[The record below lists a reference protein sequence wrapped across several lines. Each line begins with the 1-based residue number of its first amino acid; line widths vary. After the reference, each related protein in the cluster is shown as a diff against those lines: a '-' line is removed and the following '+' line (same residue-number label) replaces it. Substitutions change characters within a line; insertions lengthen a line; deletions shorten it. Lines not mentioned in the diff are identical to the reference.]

1 MARVPVSYAGSR
13 RFDSSLSYHFH
24 HNNNNHAIKCTKN
37 QNRPHGHPNKMKK
50 HIKQALAG
58 LNSTETPQS
67 LPIPG
72 RDMVENNAGGF
83 VFKLDEWKQLER
95 FLILGTEGGTFYVSE
110 KKLTADNANKVLL
123 LLKKDGVKVVE
134 KTVDM
139 LKSGRAP
146 KPDTAIFVL
155 ALAASMGDDATRK
168 AALAAV
174 PTALKTGTHLL
185 KFVDAV
191 NAQRG
196 WGRGLKKA
204 IQLWFKGRK
213 NETLALQL
221 VKYKQREGWSMKDVL
236 RLAKP
241 VPETEVQG
249 KLFGWTAKKEKAE
262 WAKASVAPG
271 DKALDFVWATE
282 QAAKFKLL
290 PEKTDWK
297 EAKSILI
304 EANQATV
311 NKLVDLIVTYRLPR
325 EALPTEALNR
335 VEVWDALL
343 QDMPMTAMIRNLGTM
358 SKIGLLK
365 PLSDA
370 EKLVFQ
376 RLTDAERLRGAKV
389 HPIQVLSALRTY
401 ASGRGVRSAATWN
414 VSNKIVEALDE
425 AFELSFG
432 AVEPAGT
439 RHLLG
444 LDVSGSMSGGEIA
457 GVPGLSPRAATAALA
472 VVAART
478 EPWAAIMGFDHGI
491 RDLGVTA
498 KDSILDATEKVSI
511 NNGGGT
517 DASLLMTWALKKKIQ
532 VDTFVV
538 LTDNETW
545 AGKIQP
551 VQALEKYRQA
561 TGIGAKLIVVG
572 MTSSGFTIA
581 DPNDAGM
588 LDVVGF
594 DGATPALMAKF
605 AKGEI

>member
-1 MARVPVSYAGSR
+1 
-13 RFDSSLSYHFH
+13 
-24 HNNNNHAIKCTKN
+24 
-37 QNRPHGHPNKMKK
+37 MKK
-50 HIKQALAG
+50 NIKNALTG
-58 LNSTETPQS
+58 LNATETPQG

-95 FLILGTEGGTFYVSE
+95 FLILGSEGGTFYVSE
-110 KKLTADNANKVLL
+110 KKLTAENANKVLL
-123 LLKKDGVKVVE
+123 LLQKDGLKVVA
-134 KTVDM
+134 KTVEM
-139 LKSGRAP
+139 LTSGRAP

-155 ALAASMGDDATRK
+155 ALAAAKGDDATRK

-174 PTALKTGTHLL
+174 PSALKTGTQLL
-185 KFVDAV
+185 KFVDTV
-191 NAQRG
+191 NGLRG

-204 IQLWFKGRK
+204 IQLWFKERK
-213 NETLALQL
+213 AETLALQL

-241 VPETEVQG
+241 VPADDVQG
-249 KLFGWTAKKEKAE
+249 KLFGWTAKKDNAA
-262 WAKASVAPG
+262 WAKAPVAPG
-271 DKALDFVWATE
+271 DKALDFVWAAE
-282 QAAKFKLL
+282 QASGLRLVA
-290 PEKTDWK
+290 ENADTA
-297 EAKSILI
+297 EAKAILA
-304 EANQATV
+304 EANQASV
-311 NKLVDLIVTYRLPR
+311 KKLVDLIVTYRLPR

-335 VEVWDALL
+335 AEVWEALL
-343 QDMPMTAMIRNLGTM
+343 QEMPMTAMIRNLGTM

-370 EKLVFQ
+370 EKLVAG
-376 RLTDAERLRGAKV
+376 RLTDAARLRGAKV

-401 ASGRGVRSAATWN
+401 SSGRGVRSAATWT
-414 VSNKIVEALDE
+414 VSSKIVESLDE

-444 LDVSGSMSGGEIA
+444 LDVSSSMTWGEIA
-457 GVPGLSPRAATAALA
+457 GVPGLSPSAATAALA

-478 EPWAAIMGFDHGI
+478 EPWTAIMGFADSFRNLGI
-491 RDLGVTA
+491 TARDRVDVAA
-498 KDSILDATEKVSI
+498 KKVAGLSF
-511 NNGGGT
+511 GGT
-517 DASLLMTWALKKKIQ
+517 DASLPMTWALENNIQ

-545 AGKIQP
+545 AGNIQP

-561 TGIGAKLIVVG
+561 TGIGARLIVVG
-572 MTSSGFTIA
+572 MTSTGFTIA

-594 DGATPALMAKF
+594 DGATPAFMAKF
-605 AKGEI
+605 AKGDL

>member
-1 MARVPVSYAGSR
+1 
-13 RFDSSLSYHFH
+13 
-24 HNNNNHAIKCTKN
+24 
-37 QNRPHGHPNKMKK
+37 MKK
-50 HIKQALAG
+50 NIKEALTG
-58 LNSTETPQS
+58 LTATETPQG

-95 FLILGTEGGTFYVSE
+95 FLILGSEGGTFYVSE
-110 KKLTADNANKVLL
+110 KKLTAENTNKVLL
-123 LLKKDGVKVVE
+123 LLQKDGLKVVA
-134 KTVDM
+134 KTVEM

-146 KPDTAIFVL
+146 KPDVAIFVL
-155 ALAASMGDDATRK
+155 ALAAAKGDDATRK

-174 PTALKTGTHLL
+174 PSALKTGTHLL
-185 KFVDAV
+185 KFVDTV
-191 NAQRG
+191 NGLRG

-204 IQLWFKGRK
+204 VQLWFKERK
-213 NETLALQL
+213 SETLALQL

-241 VPETEVQG
+241 VPADDVQG
-249 KLFGWTAKKEKAE
+249 KLFGWTAKKENAT
-262 WAKASVAPG
+262 WAKAPVAPG

-282 QAAKFKLL
+282 KAAGLKLVGEQADTA
-290 PEKTDWK
+290 
-297 EAKSILI
+297 EAKAII
-304 EANQATV
+304 AEANEASV
-311 NKLVDLIVTYRLPR
+311 KKLVDLIVTYRLPR

-335 VEVWDALL
+335 AEVWEALL
-343 QDMPMTAMIRNLGTM
+343 QEMPMTAMIRNLGTM

-370 EKLVFQ
+370 ERLVAG
-376 RLTDAERLRGAKV
+376 RLTDAARLRGAKV

-401 ASGRGVRSAATWN
+401 SSGRGVRSAATWT
-414 VSNKIVEALDE
+414 VSNKVVESLDA

-457 GVPGLSPRAATAALA
+457 GVPGLSPSAATAALA

-478 EPWAAIMGFDHGI
+478 EPWTAIMGFADSF
-491 RDLGVTA
+491 RDLGITA
-498 KDSILDATEKVSI
+498 RDRVDEATRKVS
-511 NNGGGT
+511 GLTFGRT
-517 DASLLMTWALKKKIQ
+517 DASVPMTWALQNKIK

-538 LTDNETW
+538 MTDNETW
-545 AGKIQP
+545 SGGIQP

-572 MTSSGFTIA
+572 MTSTGFTIA

-594 DGATPALMAKF
+594 DGATPAFMAKF
-605 AKGEI
+605 AKGDL

>member
-1 MARVPVSYAGSR
+1 MK
-13 RFDSSLSYHFH
+13 
-24 HNNNNHAIKCTKN
+24 NN
-37 QNRPHGHPNKMKK
+37 
-50 HIKQALAG
+50 IKQALAG
-58 LNSTETPQS
+58 LNATETPQG

-95 FLILGTEGGTFYVSE
+95 FLILGSEGGTFYVSE
-110 KKLTADNANKVLL
+110 KKLTAENANLVLL
-123 LLKKDGVKVVE
+123 LLKKDGLKVVE
-134 KTVDM
+134 KTVEM

-146 KPDTAIFVL
+146 KPDVGIFVL
-155 ALAASMGDDATRK
+155 ALAASKGDDATRK

-174 PTALKTGTHLL
+174 PTALKTGTQLL
-185 KFVDAV
+185 KFVDSV
-191 NAQRG
+191 NGLRG

-204 IQLWFKGRK
+204 IQLWFKGK
-213 NETLALQL
+213 KSETLALQL

-249 KLFGWTAKKEKAE
+249 KLFGWTAKHEKAE
-262 WAKASVAPG
+262 WAKAPVAPG
-271 DKALDFVWATE
+271 DKALDFVWAAE
-282 QAAKFKLL
+282 QAVAVKFVD
-290 PEKTDWK
+290 EDAK
-297 EAKSILI
+297 EAQAKAVLA
-304 EANQATV
+304 EANQASV
-311 NKLVDLIVTYRLPR
+311 KKLVELITTYRLPR

-335 VEVWDALL
+335 AEVWEALL
-343 QDMPMTAMIRNLGTM
+343 QEMPMTAMIRNLGNL
-358 SKIGLLK
+358 SKVGLLK

-370 EKLVFQ
+370 EKLIYQ

-401 ASGRGVRSAATWN
+401 ASGWGVRSAATWT
-414 VSNKIVEALDE
+414 VSNKTVEALDE

-444 LDVSGSMSGGEIA
+444 LDVSSSMSWGEIA
-457 GVPGLSPRAATAALA
+457 GVPGLTPSAATAALA

-478 EPWAAIMGFDHGI
+478 EPWTAIMGFADSF
-491 RDLGVTA
+491 RDLGITA
-498 KDSILDATEKVSI
+498 KDRIDEATRKVS
-511 NNGGGT
+511 GLTFGGT
-517 DASLLMTWALKKKIQ
+517 DASLPMTWALANKVN

-538 LTDNETW
+538 LTDSETW

-551 VQALEKYRQA
+551 VQALVKYRQA
-561 TGIGAKLIVVG
+561 TGINAKLIVVG
-572 MTSSGFTIA
+572 MTSTGFTIA
-581 DPNDAGM
+581 DPTDAGM

-594 DGATPALMAKF
+594 DGAAPALMAKF
-605 AKGEI
+605 AKGLI

>member
-1 MARVPVSYAGSR
+1 
-13 RFDSSLSYHFH
+13 
-24 HNNNNHAIKCTKN
+24 
-37 QNRPHGHPNKMKK
+37 MKK
-50 HIKQALAG
+50 HIKAALTG
-58 LNSTETPQS
+58 LHATETHQG

-72 RDMVENNAGGF
+72 REMVENNAGGF
-83 VFKLDEWKQLER
+83 VFKLDEWKHLER
-95 FLILGTEGGTFYVSE
+95 FLILGSEGGTYYVSE
-110 KKLTADNANKVLL
+110 RKLTAENATKVLL
-123 LLKKDGVKVVE
+123 LLKKDGAKVVE
-134 KTVDM
+134 KTVEI

-174 PTALKTGTHLL
+174 PSALKTGTHLL
-185 KFVDAV
+185 KFVDSV
-191 NAQRG
+191 NELRG

-204 IQLWFKGRK
+204 VQLWFKGRK
-213 NETLALQL
+213 SETLALQL
-221 VKYKQREGWSMKDVL
+221 VKYRQREGWSMKDVL

-249 KLFGWTAKKEKAE
+249 KLFGWTAKREKAE
-262 WAKASVAPG
+262 WAKAHVAPG
-271 DKALDFVWATE
+271 DKALDFVWAAE
-282 QAAKFKLL
+282 QAMATKFVADAGTD
-290 PEKTDWK
+290 EKVK
-297 EAKSILI
+297 AVIA
-304 EANQATV
+304 EANGASV
-311 NKLVDLIVTYRLPR
+311 RKLVELIVTHRLPR
-325 EALPTEALNR
+325 EALPTEALDK
-335 VEVWDALL
+335 VEVWEALL
-343 QDMPMTAMIRNLGTM
+343 HEMPMTAMIRNLGTM

-365 PLSDA
+365 PLSAA
-370 EKLVFQ
+370 EKLVYQ

-401 ASGRGVRSAATWN
+401 SSGRGVRSSASWT
-414 VSNKIVEALDE
+414 VSQKVVEALDE

-432 AVEPAGT
+432 VIEPAGT

-457 GVPGLSPRAATAALA
+457 GVPGLSPSAATAALA

-478 EPWAAIMGFDHGI
+478 EPWTAIMGFADSFRSLGI
-491 RDLGVTA
+491 TARDRV
-498 KDSILDATEKVSI
+498 DEATRKVSRLTF
-511 NNGGGT
+511 GDT
-517 DASLLMTWALKKKIQ
+517 DASLPMTWALDQKLQ

-545 AGKIQP
+545 AGKIHP

-561 TGIGAKLIVVG
+561 TGIAAKLIVVG
-572 MTSSGFTIA
+572 MTSTGFTIA
-581 DPNDAGM
+581 DPDDAGM

>member
-1 MARVPVSYAGSR
+1 MK
-13 RFDSSLSYHFH
+13 
-24 HNNNNHAIKCTKN
+24 NN
-37 QNRPHGHPNKMKK
+37 
-50 HIKQALAG
+50 IKQALEG
-58 LNSTETPQS
+58 LQATETPQG

-123 LLKKDGVKVVE
+123 LLKKDGIKVVE
-134 KTVDM
+134 KTVEI

-146 KPDTAIFVL
+146 KPDVAIFVL
-155 ALAASMGDDATRK
+155 ALAASKGDDATRK

-174 PTALKTGTHLL
+174 PSALKTGTHLL
-185 KFVDAV
+185 KFVDTV
-191 NAQRG
+191 NGLRG

-204 IQLWFKGRK
+204 VQLWFKGRK

-241 VPETEVQG
+241 VPETDVQG
-249 KLFGWTAKKEKAE
+249 KLFGWTAKNEKAE
-262 WAKASVAPG
+262 WAKAQVAPG
-271 DKALDFVWATE
+271 DKALDFVWAAEQASGLKLVAEQADTE
-282 QAAKFKLL
+282 QARA
-290 PEKTDWK
+290 
-297 EAKSILI
+297 ILA
-304 EANQATV
+304 EANQASV
-311 NKLVDLIVTYRLPR
+311 KKLVDLIVTYRLPR
-325 EALPTEALNR
+325 EALPTEALNK
-335 VEVWDALL
+335 VEVWEALL
-343 QDMPMTAMIRNLGTM
+343 QEMPMTAMIRNLGTM

-370 EKLVFQ
+370 ERLVFQ
-376 RLTDAERLRGAKV
+376 RLTDAERLRGSKV

-401 ASGRGVRSAATWN
+401 SSGRGVRSAATWN
-414 VSNKIVEALDE
+414 VSNKVVEALDE

-432 AVEPAGT
+432 VVEPAGT
-439 RHLLG
+439 RHLLA
-444 LDVSGSMSGGEIA
+444 LDVSGSMQGGEIA
-457 GVPGLSPRAATAALA
+457 GVPGLSPSAATAALA

-478 EPWAAIMGFDHGI
+478 EPWTAIMGFADSF
-491 RDLGVTA
+491 RDLGITA
-498 KDSILDATEKVSI
+498 RDRVDVATRKVS
-511 NNGGGT
+511 GLTFGST
-517 DASLLMTWALKKKIQ
+517 DASLPMIWALENKIQ

-545 AGKIQP
+545 AGNIQP
-551 VQALEKYRQA
+551 VQALKKYRQA

-572 MTSSGFTIA
+572 MTSNGFTIA
-581 DPNDAGM
+581 DPEDAGM

>member
-1 MARVPVSYAGSR
+1 MK
-13 RFDSSLSYHFH
+13 
-24 HNNNNHAIKCTKN
+24 NN
-37 QNRPHGHPNKMKK
+37 
-50 HIKQALAG
+50 IKQALAG
-58 LNSTETPQS
+58 LQATETPQG

-72 RDMVENNAGGF
+72 RDMVDNNAGGF

-123 LLKKDGVKVVE
+123 LLKKDGVKVVD
-134 KTVDM
+134 KTVEM

-146 KPDTAIFVL
+146 KPDVAIFVL
-155 ALAASMGDDATRK
+155 ALAASKGDDATRK

-174 PTALKTGTHLL
+174 PSALKTGTHLL
-185 KFVDAV
+185 KFVDTV
-191 NAQRG
+191 NGLRG

-204 IQLWFKGRK
+204 VQLWFKGRK

-241 VPETEVQG
+241 VPESEVQG
-249 KLFGWTAKKEKAE
+249 KLFGWTAKNEKAE
-262 WAKASVAPG
+262 WAKAQVAPG
-271 DKALDFVWATE
+271 DKALDFVWAVE
-282 QAAKFKLL
+282 QASGLKLVA
-290 PEKTDWK
+290 EQADSAEVK
-297 EAKSILI
+297 AILV
-304 EANQATV
+304 EANQASV
-311 NKLVDLIVTYRLPR
+311 KKLVDLIVTHRLPR
-325 EALPTEALNR
+325 EALPTEALNK
-335 VEVWDALL
+335 VEVWEALL
-343 QDMPMTAMIRNLGTM
+343 QEMPMTAMIRNLGTM

-389 HPIQVLSALRTY
+389 HPIQILSALRTY
-401 ASGRGVRSAATWN
+401 SSGRGVRSAATWT
-414 VSNKIVEALDE
+414 VSNKVVEALDE

-432 AVEPAGT
+432 VVEPAGT
-439 RHLLG
+439 RHLLA
-444 LDVSGSMSGGEIA
+444 LDVSASMSGGEIA
-457 GVPGLSPRAATAALA
+457 GVPGLSPSAATAALA

-478 EPWAAIMGFDHGI
+478 EPWTAVMGFSDRF
-491 RDLGVTA
+491 RDLGLTA
-498 KDSILDATEKVSI
+498 RDRVDEATRKVS
-511 NNGGGT
+511 GLTFGST
-517 DASLLMTWALKKKIQ
+517 DASLPMTWALQNKIQ

-538 LTDNETW
+538 MTDNETW
-545 AGKIQP
+545 AGNIQP

>member
-1 MARVPVSYAGSR
+1 
-13 RFDSSLSYHFH
+13 
-24 HNNNNHAIKCTKN
+24 
-37 QNRPHGHPNKMKK
+37 MKK
-50 HIKQALAG
+50 NIKNALTG
-58 LNSTETPQS
+58 LNATETPQG

-95 FLILGTEGGTFYVSE
+95 FLILGSEGGTFYVSE
-110 KKLTADNANKVLL
+110 KKLTAENANKVLL
-123 LLKKDGVKVVE
+123 LLQKDGLKVVA
-134 KTVDM
+134 KTVEM
-139 LKSGRAP
+139 LTSGRAP

-155 ALAASMGDDATRK
+155 ALAAAKGDDATRK

-174 PTALKTGTHLL
+174 PSALKTGTQLL
-185 KFVDAV
+185 KFVDTV
-191 NAQRG
+191 NELRG

-213 NETLALQL
+213 AETLALQL

-241 VPETEVQG
+241 VPADDVQG
-249 KLFGWTAKKEKAE
+249 KLFGWTAKRDNAA
-262 WAKASVAPG
+262 WAKAPVAPG
-271 DKALDFVWATE
+271 DKALDFVWAAE
-282 QAAKFKLL
+282 QASGLRLVA
-290 PEKTDWK
+290 ENADTA
-297 EAKSILI
+297 EAKAILA
-304 EANQATV
+304 EANQASV
-311 NKLVDLIVTYRLPR
+311 KKLVDLIVTYRLPR

-335 VEVWDALL
+335 AEVWEALL
-343 QDMPMTAMIRNLGTM
+343 QEMPMTAMIRNLGTM

-370 EKLVFQ
+370 EKLVAG
-376 RLTDAERLRGAKV
+376 RLTDAARLRGAKV

-401 ASGRGVRSAATWN
+401 SSGRGVRSAATWT
-414 VSNKIVEALDE
+414 VSSKIVESLDE

-444 LDVSGSMSGGEIA
+444 LDVSSSMTWGEIA
-457 GVPGLSPRAATAALA
+457 GVPGLSPSAATAALA

-478 EPWAAIMGFDHGI
+478 EPWTAIMGFADTF
-491 RDLGVTA
+491 RDLGITA
-498 KDSILDATEKVSI
+498 RDRVDVAARKVS
-511 NNGGGT
+511 GLTFGGT
-517 DASLLMTWALKKKIQ
+517 DASLPMTWALENKIQ

-545 AGKIQP
+545 AGNIQP

-561 TGIGAKLIVVG
+561 TGIGARLIVVG
-572 MTSSGFTIA
+572 MTSTGFTIA

-594 DGATPALMAKF
+594 DGATPAFMAKF
-605 AKGEI
+605 AKGDL

>member
-1 MARVPVSYAGSR
+1 
-13 RFDSSLSYHFH
+13 
-24 HNNNNHAIKCTKN
+24 
-37 QNRPHGHPNKMKK
+37 
-50 HIKQALAG
+50 
-58 LNSTETPQS
+58 
-67 LPIPG
+67 
-72 RDMVENNAGGF
+72 MVENNAGGF

-134 KTVDM
+134 KTVEM

-146 KPDTAIFVL
+146 KPDVAIFVL
-155 ALAASMGDDATRK
+155 ALAASKGDDATRK

-174 PTALKTGTHLL
+174 PSALKTGTHLL
-185 KFVDAV
+185 KFVDTV
-191 NAQRG
+191 NGLRG

-204 IQLWFKGRK
+204 VQLWFKGRK
-213 NETLALQL
+213 DETLALQL

-241 VPETEVQG
+241 VPETDVQG
-249 KLFGWTAKKEKAE
+249 KLFGWTAKNEKAE
-262 WAKASVAPG
+262 WAKAQVAPG
-271 DKALDFVWATE
+271 DKALDFVWAAEQASGTKFVAEQADTE
-282 QAAKFKLL
+282 QAKA
-290 PEKTDWK
+290 
-297 EAKSILI
+297 ILA
-304 EANQATV
+304 EANQASV
-311 NKLVDLIVTYRLPR
+311 KKLVDLIVTYRLPR
-325 EALPTEALNR
+325 EALPTEALNK
-335 VEVWDALL
+335 VEVWEALL
-343 QDMPMTAMIRNLGTM
+343 QEMPMTAMIRNLGTM

-370 EKLVFQ
+370 ERLVFQ
-376 RLTDAERLRGAKV
+376 RLTDAERLRGSKV

-401 ASGRGVRSAATWN
+401 SSGRGVRSAATWN
-414 VSNKIVEALDE
+414 VSNKVVEALDE

-432 AVEPAGT
+432 AIEPAGT
-439 RHLLG
+439 RHLLA
-444 LDVSGSMSGGEIA
+444 LDVSGSMTTGEIA
-457 GVPGLSPRAATAALA
+457 GVPGLTPNVASAALA

-478 EPWAAIMGFDHGI
+478 EPWTAIMGFDHGI
-491 RDLGVTA
+491 RELGLTA
-498 KDSILDATEKVSI
+498 KDSIVDATRKVSNI
-511 NNGGGT
+511 FNGGT
-517 DASLLMTWALKKKIQ
+517 NVALPMTWALENKIQ

-545 AGKIQP
+545 AGNIQP
-551 VQALEKYRQA
+551 VQALKKYRQA

-572 MTSSGFTIA
+572 MTSTGFTIA
-581 DPNDAGM
+581 DPEDSGM

>member
-1 MARVPVSYAGSR
+1 
-13 RFDSSLSYHFH
+13 
-24 HNNNNHAIKCTKN
+24 
-37 QNRPHGHPNKMKK
+37 MKK
-50 HIKQALAG
+50 NIKEALAG
-58 LNSTETPQS
+58 LNATETSQS

-72 RDMVENNAGGF
+72 RDMVANNAGGF
-83 VFKLDEWKQLER
+83 VFKLDEWKQLDR
-95 FLILGTEGGTFYVSE
+95 FLILGSEGGTFYVSE
-110 KKLTADNANKVLL
+110 KKLTAENANKVLL
-123 LLKKDGVKVVE
+123 LLQKDGLKVVA
-134 KTVDM
+134 KTVEM
-139 LKSGRAP
+139 LTSGRAP

-155 ALAASMGDDATRK
+155 ALAAAKGDDATRK

-174 PTALKTGTHLL
+174 PSALKTGTQLL
-185 KFVDAV
+185 KFVDTV
-191 NAQRG
+191 NGLRG

-204 IQLWFKGRK
+204 IQLWFKERK
-213 NETLALQL
+213 AETLALQL

-241 VPETEVQG
+241 VPADDVQG
-249 KLFGWTAKKEKAE
+249 KLFGWTAKKDNAA
-262 WAKASVAPG
+262 WAKAPVAPG
-271 DKALDFVWATE
+271 DKALDFVWAAE
-282 QAAKFKLL
+282 QASGLRLVA
-290 PEKTDWK
+290 ENADTA
-297 EAKSILI
+297 EAKAILA
-304 EANQATV
+304 EANQASV
-311 NKLVDLIVTYRLPR
+311 KKLVDLIVTYRLPR

-335 VEVWDALL
+335 AEVWEALL
-343 QDMPMTAMIRNLGTM
+343 QEMPMTAMIRNLGTM

-370 EKLVFQ
+370 EKLVAS
-376 RLTDAERLRGAKV
+376 RLIDAARLRGAKV

-401 ASGRGVRSAATWN
+401 SSGRGVRSAATWT
-414 VSNKIVEALDE
+414 VSNKIVESLDE

-457 GVPGLSPRAATAALA
+457 GVPGLSPSAATAALA

-478 EPWAAIMGFDHGI
+478 EPWTAIMGFADTF
-491 RDLGVTA
+491 RDLGITA
-498 KDSILDATEKVSI
+498 RDRVDVAARKVS
-511 NNGGGT
+511 GLTFGGT
-517 DASLLMTWALKKKIQ
+517 DASLPMTWALENKIR

-545 AGKIQP
+545 AGKIHP

-572 MTSSGFTIA
+572 MTSTGFTIA

-594 DGATPALMAKF
+594 DGATPAFMAKF
-605 AKGEI
+605 AKGDL

>member
-1 MARVPVSYAGSR
+1 
-13 RFDSSLSYHFH
+13 
-24 HNNNNHAIKCTKN
+24 
-37 QNRPHGHPNKMKK
+37 MKK
-50 HIKQALAG
+50 NIKNALTG
-58 LNSTETPQS
+58 LNATETPQG

-95 FLILGTEGGTFYVSE
+95 FLILGSEGGTFYVSE
-110 KKLTADNANKVLL
+110 KKLTAENANKVLL
-123 LLKKDGVKVVE
+123 LLQKDGLKVVA
-134 KTVDM
+134 KTVEM
-139 LKSGRAP
+139 LTSGRAP

-155 ALAASMGDDATRK
+155 ALAAAKGDDATRK

-174 PTALKTGTHLL
+174 PSALKTGTQLL
-185 KFVDAV
+185 KFVDTV
-191 NAQRG
+191 NELRG

-213 NETLALQL
+213 AETLALQL

-241 VPETEVQG
+241 VPADDVQG
-249 KLFGWTAKKEKAE
+249 KLFGWTAKKDNAA
-262 WAKASVAPG
+262 WAKAPVAPG
-271 DKALDFVWATE
+271 DKALDFVWAAE
-282 QAAKFKLL
+282 QASGLKLVA
-290 PEKTDWK
+290 ENADTA
-297 EAKSILI
+297 EAKAILA
-304 EANQATV
+304 EANQASV
-311 NKLVDLIVTYRLPR
+311 KKLVDLIVTYRLPR

-335 VEVWDALL
+335 AEVWEALL
-343 QDMPMTAMIRNLGTM
+343 QEMPMTAMIRNLGTM

-370 EKLVFQ
+370 EKLVAG
-376 RLTDAERLRGAKV
+376 RLTDAARLRGAKV

-401 ASGRGVRSAATWN
+401 SSGRGVRSAATWT
-414 VSNKIVEALDE
+414 VSSKIVESLDE

-444 LDVSGSMSGGEIA
+444 LDVSASMTGGEIA
-457 GVPGLSPRAATAALA
+457 GVPGLTPNVASAALA
-472 VVAART
+472 IVTART
-478 EPWAAIMGFDHGI
+478 EPWTAIMGFDEGI
-491 RDLGVTA
+491 RELGVTA
-498 KDSILDATEKVSI
+498 KDSIVDATKKVSAI
-511 NNGGGT
+511 NGGGT
-517 DASLLMTWALKKKIQ
+517 DAALPMIWALQNKIQ

-538 LTDNETW
+538 LTDSETW

-572 MTSSGFTIA
+572 MTSTGFTIA

-594 DGATPALMAKF
+594 DGATPAFMAKF
-605 AKGEI
+605 AKGDL

>member
-1 MARVPVSYAGSR
+1 
-13 RFDSSLSYHFH
+13 
-24 HNNNNHAIKCTKN
+24 
-37 QNRPHGHPNKMKK
+37 MKK
-50 HIKQALAG
+50 NIRQALTG
-58 LNSTETPQS
+58 LQATETPQG

-95 FLILGTEGGTFYVSE
+95 FLILGSEGGTFYVSE

-134 KTVDM
+134 KTVEI

-146 KPDTAIFVL
+146 KPDVAIFVL
-155 ALAASMGDDATRK
+155 ALAASKGDDATRK

-174 PTALKTGTHLL
+174 PSALKTGTHLL
-185 KFVDAV
+185 KFVDTV
-191 NAQRG
+191 NGLRG

-249 KLFGWTAKKEKAE
+249 KLFGWTAKNEKAE
-262 WAKASVAPG
+262 WAKAPVAPG

-282 QAAKFKLL
+282 QAAQTKLVA
-290 PEKTDWK
+290 EQADTA
-297 EAKSILI
+297 EAKAILA
-304 EANQATV
+304 EANQASV
-311 NKLVDLIVTYRLPR
+311 KKLVDLIVTYRLPR
-325 EALPTEALNR
+325 EALPTEALNK
-335 VEVWDALL
+335 VEVWEALL
-343 QDMPMTAMIRNLGTM
+343 QEMPMTAMIRNLGTM
-358 SKIGLLK
+358 SKIGLIK

-389 HPIQVLSALRTY
+389 HPIQILSALRTY
-401 ASGRGVRSAATWN
+401 SSGRGVRSAASWN
-414 VSNKIVEALDE
+414 VSTKVVEALDE

-457 GVPGLSPRAATAALA
+457 GVPGLSPSAATAALA

-478 EPWAAIMGFDHGI
+478 EPWTAIMGFADSFRNLGI
-491 RDLGVTA
+491 TA
-498 KDSILDATEKVSI
+498 KDRVDVATKKVSDLTF
-511 NNGGGT
+511 GRT
-517 DASLLMTWALKKKIQ
+517 DASLPMTWALQNKIQ

-538 LTDNETW
+538 MTDNETW
-545 AGKIQP
+545 AGNIQP

-572 MTSSGFTIA
+572 MTSTGFTIA
-581 DPNDAGM
+581 DPDDAGM

>member
-1 MARVPVSYAGSR
+1 
-13 RFDSSLSYHFH
+13 
-24 HNNNNHAIKCTKN
+24 
-37 QNRPHGHPNKMKK
+37 MKK
-50 HIKQALAG
+50 NIKEALAG
-58 LNSTETPQS
+58 LNATETPQG

-95 FLILGTEGGTFYVSE
+95 FLILGSEGGTFYVSE
-110 KKLTADNANKVLL
+110 KKLTAENANLVLL
-123 LLKKDGVKVVE
+123 LLKKDGLKVVE
-134 KTVDM
+134 KTVEM

-146 KPDTAIFVL
+146 KPDVGIFVL
-155 ALAASMGDDATRK
+155 ALAASKGDDATRK

-174 PTALKTGTHLL
+174 PTALKTGTQLL
-185 KFVDAV
+185 KFVDSV
-191 NAQRG
+191 NGLRG

-204 IQLWFKGRK
+204 IQLWFKGK
-213 NETLALQL
+213 KSETLALQL

-262 WAKASVAPG
+262 WAKAPVAPG
-271 DKALDFVWATE
+271 DKALDFVWAAE
-282 QAAKFKLL
+282 QAVAVKFVDENASDAQAQAVL
-290 PEKTDWK
+290 
-297 EAKSILI
+297 A
-304 EANQATV
+304 EANQASV
-311 NKLVDLIVTYRLPR
+311 KKLVELITTYRLPR

-335 VEVWDALL
+335 AEVWEALL
-343 QDMPMTAMIRNLGTM
+343 QEMPMTAMIRNLGNL
-358 SKIGLLK
+358 SKVGLLK

-370 EKLVFQ
+370 EKLVYQ

-401 ASGRGVRSAATWN
+401 ASGRGVRSAATWT
-414 VSNKIVEALDE
+414 VSNKTVEALDE

-444 LDVSGSMSGGEIA
+444 LDVSGSMACGEIA
-457 GVPGLSPRAATAALA
+457 GVPGLTPSAATAALA

-478 EPWAAIMGFDHGI
+478 EPWTAIMGFADSF
-491 RDLGVTA
+491 RDLGITA
-498 KDSILDATEKVSI
+498 KDRIDEATRKVS
-511 NNGGGT
+511 GLTFGGT
-517 DASLLMTWALKKKIQ
+517 DASLPMTWALANKVN

-538 LTDNETW
+538 LTDSETW

-551 VQALEKYRQA
+551 VQALVKYRQA
-561 TGIGAKLIVVG
+561 TGIDAKLIVVG
-572 MTSSGFTIA
+572 MTSTGFTIA
-581 DPNDAGM
+581 DPTDAGM

-605 AKGEI
+605 AKGLV

>member
-1 MARVPVSYAGSR
+1 MYFNERLQALT
-13 RFDSSLSYHFH
+13 FLFQQ
-24 HNNNNHAIKCTKN
+24 NNNHAIKCTKN

-50 HIKQALAG
+50 YIKQALAA

-311 NKLVDLIVTYRLPR
+311 NKLVDLIITYRLPR

-376 RLTDAERLRGAKV
+376 RLTDAERLKGAKV

-444 LDVSGSMSGGEIA
+444 LDVSSSMTWGEIA
-457 GVPGLSPRAATAALA
+457 GVPGLSPSAATAALA

-478 EPWAAIMGFDHGI
+478 EPWTAIMGFDHGI

-498 KDSILDATEKVSI
+498 KDSIVDATQKVSNI
-511 NNGGGT
+511 NGGGT
-517 DASLLMTWALKKKIQ
+517 DASLPMTWALENKIK

>member
-1 MARVPVSYAGSR
+1 MK
-13 RFDSSLSYHFH
+13 
-24 HNNNNHAIKCTKN
+24 NNI
-37 QNRPHGHPNKMKK
+37 R
-50 HIKQALAG
+50 QALTG
-58 LNSTETPQS
+58 LQATETHQG

-95 FLILGTEGGTFYVSE
+95 FLILGSEGGTYYVSE

-134 KTVDM
+134 KAVEI

-146 KPDTAIFVL
+146 KPDVAIFVL
-155 ALAASMGDDATRK
+155 ALAASKGDDATRK

-174 PTALKTGTHLL
+174 PSALKTGTQLL
-185 KFVDAV
+185 KYVDTV
-191 NAQRG
+191 NGLRG

-241 VPETEVQG
+241 VPETEVQR
-249 KLFGWTAKKEKAE
+249 KLLGWTAKNEKAE

-282 QAAKFKLL
+282 QAAQLKLVA
-290 PEKTDWK
+290 EQADT
-297 EAKSILI
+297 EQAKAILA
-304 EANQATV
+304 EANQASV
-311 NKLVDLIVTYRLPR
+311 KKLIDLIVTYRLPR
-325 EALPTEALNR
+325 EALPTEALNK
-335 VEVWDALL
+335 VEVWEALL
-343 QDMPMTAMIRNLGTM
+343 QEMPMTAMIRNLGTM
-358 SKIGLLK
+358 SKIGLIK

-389 HPIQVLSALRTY
+389 HPIQILSALRTY
-401 ASGRGVRSAATWN
+401 SSGRGVRSAASWN
-414 VSNKIVEALDE
+414 VSNKVVEALDE

-444 LDVSGSMSGGEIA
+444 LDVSGSMQGGEIA
-457 GVPGLSPRAATAALA
+457 GVPGLSPSAATAALA

-478 EPWAAIMGFDHGI
+478 EPWTAIMGFDHGI
-491 RDLGVTA
+491 RDLGITA
-498 KDSILDATEKVSI
+498 KDSIIDATKKVSI
-511 NNGGGT
+511 NNNGGT
-517 DASLLMTWALKKKIQ
+517 DASLPMTWALQNKVQ

-538 LTDNETW
+538 MTDNETW
-545 AGKIQP
+545 AGNIQP

-572 MTSSGFTIA
+572 MTSTGFTIA
-581 DPNDAGM
+581 DPDDAGM
-588 LDVVGF
+588 LDVIGF

>member
-1 MARVPVSYAGSR
+1 
-13 RFDSSLSYHFH
+13 
-24 HNNNNHAIKCTKN
+24 
-37 QNRPHGHPNKMKK
+37 
-50 HIKQALAG
+50 
-58 LNSTETPQS
+58 
-67 LPIPG
+67 
-72 RDMVENNAGGF
+72 
-83 VFKLDEWKQLER
+83 
-95 FLILGTEGGTFYVSE
+95 
-110 KKLTADNANKVLL
+110 
-123 LLKKDGVKVVE
+123 
-134 KTVDM
+134 M

-304 EANQATV
+304 EANQSTV
-311 NKLVDLIVTYRLPR
+311 NKLVDLIITYRLPR

-389 HPIQVLSALRTY
+389 HPIQILSALRTY
-401 ASGRGVRSAATWN
+401 ASGRGVRSAANWN

-444 LDVSGSMSGGEIA
+444 LDVS
-457 GVPGLSPRAATAALA
+457 
-472 VVAART
+472 
-478 EPWAAIMGFDHGI
+478 
-491 RDLGVTA
+491 
-498 KDSILDATEKVSI
+498 
-511 NNGGGT
+511 
-517 DASLLMTWALKKKIQ
+517 
-532 VDTFVV
+532 
-538 LTDNETW
+538 
-545 AGKIQP
+545 
-551 VQALEKYRQA
+551 
-561 TGIGAKLIVVG
+561 
-572 MTSSGFTIA
+572 
-581 DPNDAGM
+581 
-588 LDVVGF
+588 
-594 DGATPALMAKF
+594 
-605 AKGEI
+605 

>member
-1 MARVPVSYAGSR
+1 
-13 RFDSSLSYHFH
+13 
-24 HNNNNHAIKCTKN
+24 
-37 QNRPHGHPNKMKK
+37 MKK
-50 HIKQALAG
+50 NIRQALTG
-58 LNSTETPQS
+58 LQATETSQG

-95 FLILGTEGGTFYVSE
+95 FLILGSEGGTFYVSE

-134 KTVDM
+134 KTVEI

-146 KPDTAIFVL
+146 KPDVAIFVL
-155 ALAASMGDDATRK
+155 ALAASKGDDATRK

-174 PTALKTGTHLL
+174 PSALKTGTHLL
-185 KFVDAV
+185 KFVDSV
-191 NAQRG
+191 NGLRG

-249 KLFGWTAKKEKAE
+249 KLFGWTAKNEKAE
-262 WAKASVAPG
+262 WAKAPVAPG

-282 QAAKFKLL
+282 QAAQTKLVA
-290 PEKTDWK
+290 EQADTA
-297 EAKSILI
+297 EAKAILA
-304 EANQATV
+304 EANQASV
-311 NKLVDLIVTYRLPR
+311 KKLVDLIVTYRLPR
-325 EALPTEALNR
+325 EALPTEALNK
-335 VEVWDALL
+335 VEVWEALL
-343 QDMPMTAMIRNLGTM
+343 QEMPMTAMIRNLGTM
-358 SKIGLLK
+358 SKIGLIK

-376 RLTDAERLRGAKV
+376 RLTDAERLRGSKV
-389 HPIQVLSALRTY
+389 HPIQILSALRTY
-401 ASGRGVRSAATWN
+401 SSGRGVRSAASWN
-414 VSNKIVEALDE
+414 VSTKVVEALDE

-444 LDVSGSMSGGEIA
+444 LDVSGSMSWGEIA
-457 GVPGLSPRAATAALA
+457 GVPGLSPSAATAALA

-478 EPWAAIMGFDHGI
+478 EPWTAIMGFADSFRNLGI
-491 RDLGVTA
+491 TA
-498 KDSILDATEKVSI
+498 KDRVDVATKKVSDLTF
-511 NNGGGT
+511 GRT
-517 DASLLMTWALKKKIQ
+517 DASLPMTWALQNKIQ

-538 LTDNETW
+538 MTDNETW
-545 AGKIQP
+545 AGNIQP

-572 MTSSGFTIA
+572 MTSTGFTIA

>member
-1 MARVPVSYAGSR
+1 
-13 RFDSSLSYHFH
+13 
-24 HNNNNHAIKCTKN
+24 
-37 QNRPHGHPNKMKK
+37 MKK
-50 HIKQALAG
+50 NIKNALTG
-58 LNSTETPQS
+58 LNATETPQG

-110 KKLTADNANKVLL
+110 KKLTAENANKVLL
-123 LLKKDGVKVVE
+123 LLQKDGLKVVA
-134 KTVDM
+134 KTVEM
-139 LKSGRAP
+139 LTSGRAP

-155 ALAASMGDDATRK
+155 ALAAAKGDDATRK

-174 PTALKTGTHLL
+174 PSALKTGTQLL
-185 KFVDAV
+185 KFVDTV
-191 NAQRG
+191 NGLRG

-213 NETLALQL
+213 AETLALQL

-241 VPETEVQG
+241 VPADDVQG
-249 KLFGWTAKKEKAE
+249 KLFGWTAKRDNAA
-262 WAKASVAPG
+262 WAKAPVAPG
-271 DKALDFVWATE
+271 DKALDFVWAAE
-282 QAAKFKLL
+282 QASGLKLVA
-290 PEKTDWK
+290 ENADTA
-297 EAKSILI
+297 EAKAILA
-304 EANQATV
+304 EANQASV
-311 NKLVDLIVTYRLPR
+311 KKLVDLIVTYRLPR

-335 VEVWDALL
+335 AEVWEALL
-343 QDMPMTAMIRNLGTM
+343 QEMPMTAMIRNLGTM

-370 EKLVFQ
+370 EKLVAG
-376 RLTDAERLRGAKV
+376 RLTDAARLRGAKV

-401 ASGRGVRSAATWN
+401 SSGRGVRSAATWTA
-414 VSNKIVEALDE
+414 SSKIIESLDE

-444 LDVSGSMSGGEIA
+444 LDVSASMTGGEIA
-457 GVPGLSPRAATAALA
+457 GVPGLTPNVASAALA
-472 VVAART
+472 IVTART
-478 EPWAAIMGFDHGI
+478 EPWTAIMGFDEGI
-491 RDLGVTA
+491 RELGVTA
-498 KDSILDATEKVSI
+498 KDSIVDATKKVSAI
-511 NNGGGT
+511 NGGGT
-517 DASLLMTWALKKKIQ
+517 DASLPMTWALENKIQ

-545 AGKIQP
+545 AGNIQP

-561 TGIGAKLIVVG
+561 TGIGARLIVVG
-572 MTSSGFTIA
+572 MTSTGFTIA

-594 DGATPALMAKF
+594 DGATPAFMAKF
-605 AKGEI
+605 AKGDL

>member
-1 MARVPVSYAGSR
+1 
-13 RFDSSLSYHFH
+13 
-24 HNNNNHAIKCTKN
+24 
-37 QNRPHGHPNKMKK
+37 MKK
-50 HIKQALAG
+50 NIRQALTG
-58 LNSTETPQS
+58 LQATETPQG

-95 FLILGTEGGTFYVSE
+95 FLILGSEGGTFYVSE

-134 KTVDM
+134 KTVEM

-155 ALAASMGDDATRK
+155 ALAASKGDDVTRK

-174 PTALKTGTHLL
+174 PSALKTGTHLL
-185 KFVDAV
+185 KFVDSV
-191 NAQRG
+191 NGLRG

-249 KLFGWTAKKEKAE
+249 KLFGWTAKNEKAE
-262 WAKASVAPG
+262 WAKAPVAPG

-282 QAAKFKLL
+282 QAAQLKLVA
-290 PEKTDWK
+290 EQADTA
-297 EAKSILI
+297 EAKAILA
-304 EANQATV
+304 EANQASV
-311 NKLVDLIVTYRLPR
+311 KKLVDLIVTYRLPR
-325 EALPTEALNR
+325 EALPTEALNK
-335 VEVWDALL
+335 VEVWEALL
-343 QDMPMTAMIRNLGTM
+343 QEMPMTAMIRNLGTM
-358 SKIGLLK
+358 SKIGLIK

-376 RLTDAERLRGAKV
+376 RLTDAERLRGSKV
-389 HPIQVLSALRTY
+389 HPIQILSALRTY
-401 ASGRGVRSAATWN
+401 SSGRGVRSAASWN
-414 VSNKIVEALDE
+414 VSTKVVEALDE

-444 LDVSGSMSGGEIA
+444 LDVSGSMSWGEIA
-457 GVPGLSPRAATAALA
+457 GVPGLSPSAATAALA

-478 EPWAAIMGFDHGI
+478 EPWTAIMGFADSF
-491 RDLGVTA
+491 RDLGITA
-498 KDSILDATEKVSI
+498 KDRVDVATRKVS
-511 NNGGGT
+511 GLTFGST
-517 DASLLMTWALKKKIQ
+517 DASLPMTWALQNKIQ

-538 LTDNETW
+538 MTDNETW
-545 AGKIQP
+545 AGNIQP

-572 MTSSGFTIA
+572 MTSTGFTIA
-581 DPNDAGM
+581 DPDDAGM

>member
-1 MARVPVSYAGSR
+1 
-13 RFDSSLSYHFH
+13 
-24 HNNNNHAIKCTKN
+24 
-37 QNRPHGHPNKMKK
+37 MKK
-50 HIKQALAG
+50 NIKNALTG
-58 LNSTETPQS
+58 LNATETPQG

-95 FLILGTEGGTFYVSE
+95 FLILGSEGGTFYVSE
-110 KKLTADNANKVLL
+110 KKLTAENANKVLL
-123 LLKKDGVKVVE
+123 LLQKDGLKVVA
-134 KTVDM
+134 KTVEM
-139 LKSGRAP
+139 LTSGRAP

-155 ALAASMGDDATRK
+155 ALAAAKGDDATRK

-174 PTALKTGTHLL
+174 PSALKTGTQLL
-185 KFVDAV
+185 KFVDTV
-191 NAQRG
+191 NGLRG

-204 IQLWFKGRK
+204 IQLWFKERK
-213 NETLALQL
+213 AATLALQL

-241 VPETEVQG
+241 VPADDVQG
-249 KLFGWTAKKEKAE
+249 KLFGWTAKKDNAA
-262 WAKASVAPG
+262 WAKAPVAPG
-271 DKALDFVWATE
+271 DKALDFVWAAE
-282 QAAKFKLL
+282 QASGLKLVA
-290 PEKTDWK
+290 ENADTA
-297 EAKSILI
+297 EAKAILA
-304 EANQATV
+304 EANQASV
-311 NKLVDLIVTYRLPR
+311 KKLVDLIVTYRLPR

-335 VEVWDALL
+335 AEVWEALL
-343 QDMPMTAMIRNLGTM
+343 QEMPMTAMIRNLGTM

-370 EKLVFQ
+370 EKLVAG
-376 RLTDAERLRGAKV
+376 RLTDAARLRGAKV

-401 ASGRGVRSAATWN
+401 SSGRGVRSAATWT
-414 VSNKIVEALDE
+414 VSNKIVESLDE

-457 GVPGLSPRAATAALA
+457 GVPGLSPSAATAALA

-478 EPWAAIMGFDHGI
+478 EPWTAIMGFADSF
-491 RDLGVTA
+491 RDLGITA
-498 KDSILDATEKVSI
+498 RDRVDVATRKVS
-511 NNGGGT
+511 GLTFGST
-517 DASLLMTWALKKKIQ
+517 DAALPMIWALQNKIQ

-538 LTDNETW
+538 LTDSETW

-572 MTSSGFTIA
+572 MTSTGFTIA

-594 DGATPALMAKF
+594 DGATPAFMAKF
-605 AKGEI
+605 AKGDL

>member
-1 MARVPVSYAGSR
+1 
-13 RFDSSLSYHFH
+13 
-24 HNNNNHAIKCTKN
+24 
-37 QNRPHGHPNKMKK
+37 MKK
-50 HIKQALAG
+50 NIKEALAG
-58 LNSTETPQS
+58 LNATETPQG

-95 FLILGTEGGTFYVSE
+95 FLILGSEGGTFYVSE
-110 KKLTADNANKVLL
+110 KKLTAENANLVLL
-123 LLKKDGVKVVE
+123 LLKKDGLKVVA
-134 KTVDM
+134 KTVEM

-146 KPDTAIFVL
+146 KPDVGIFVL
-155 ALAASMGDDATRK
+155 ALAASKGDDATRK

-174 PTALKTGTHLL
+174 PTALKTGTQLL
-185 KFVDAV
+185 KFVDSV
-191 NAQRG
+191 NGLRG

-204 IQLWFKGRK
+204 IQLWFKGK
-213 NETLALQL
+213 KSETLALQL

-262 WAKASVAPG
+262 WAKAPVAPG
-271 DKALDFVWATE
+271 DKALDFVWAAE
-282 QAAKFKLL
+282 QAVAVKFVDVDATEAQAKAVL
-290 PEKTDWK
+290 
-297 EAKSILI
+297 A
-304 EANQATV
+304 EANQASV
-311 NKLVDLIVTYRLPR
+311 KKLVELITTYRLPR

-335 VEVWDALL
+335 AEVWEALL
-343 QDMPMTAMIRNLGTM
+343 QEMPMTAMIRNLGNL
-358 SKIGLLK
+358 SKVGLLK

-370 EKLVFQ
+370 EKLVYQ

-401 ASGRGVRSAATWN
+401 ASGRGVRSAATWT
-414 VSNKIVEALDE
+414 VSNKTVEALDE

-444 LDVSGSMSGGEIA
+444 LDVSGSMSWGEIA
-457 GVPGLSPRAATAALA
+457 GVPGLTPSAATAALA

-478 EPWAAIMGFDHGI
+478 EPWTAIMGFADSF
-491 RDLGVTA
+491 RDLGITA
-498 KDSILDATEKVSI
+498 KDRIDEATRKVS
-511 NNGGGT
+511 GLTFGGT
-517 DASLLMTWALKKKIQ
+517 DASLPMTWALANKVN

-538 LTDNETW
+538 LTDSETW

-551 VQALEKYRQA
+551 VQALVKYRQA
-561 TGIGAKLIVVG
+561 TGIDAKLIVVG
-572 MTSSGFTIA
+572 MTSTGFTIA
-581 DPNDAGM
+581 DPTDAGM

-605 AKGEI
+605 AKGLI

>member
-1 MARVPVSYAGSR
+1 MK
-13 RFDSSLSYHFH
+13 
-24 HNNNNHAIKCTKN
+24 NN
-37 QNRPHGHPNKMKK
+37 
-50 HIKQALAG
+50 IKQALAG
-58 LNSTETPQS
+58 LNATETPQG

-95 FLILGTEGGTFYVSE
+95 FLILGSEGGTFYVSE
-110 KKLTADNANKVLL
+110 KKLTAENANLVLL
-123 LLKKDGVKVVE
+123 LLKKDGLKVVA
-134 KTVDM
+134 KTVEM

-146 KPDTAIFVL
+146 KPDVGIFVL
-155 ALAASMGDDATRK
+155 ALAASKGDDATRK

-174 PTALKTGTHLL
+174 PTALKTGTQLL
-185 KFVDAV
+185 KFVDSV
-191 NAQRG
+191 NGLRG

-204 IQLWFKGRK
+204 IQLWFKGK
-213 NETLALQL
+213 KSETLALQL

-262 WAKASVAPG
+262 WAKAPVAPG
-271 DKALDFVWATE
+271 DKALDFVWAAE
-282 QAAKFKLL
+282 QAVAVKFVD
-290 PEKTDWK
+290 ENATD
-297 EAKSILI
+297 AQAQAVLA
-304 EANQATV
+304 EANQASV
-311 NKLVDLIVTYRLPR
+311 KKLVELITTYRLPR

-335 VEVWDALL
+335 AEVWEALL
-343 QDMPMTAMIRNLGTM
+343 QEMPMTAMIRNLGNL
-358 SKIGLLK
+358 SKVGLLK

-370 EKLVFQ
+370 EKLVYQ

-401 ASGRGVRSAATWN
+401 ASGRGVRSAATWT
-414 VSNKIVEALDE
+414 VSNKTVEALDE

-444 LDVSGSMSGGEIA
+444 LDVSSSMSWGEIA
-457 GVPGLSPRAATAALA
+457 GVPGLTPSAATAALA

-478 EPWAAIMGFDHGI
+478 EPWTAIMGFADSF
-491 RDLGVTA
+491 RDLGINA
-498 KDSILDATEKVSI
+498 KDRIDEATRKVS
-511 NNGGGT
+511 GLTFGGT
-517 DASLLMTWALKKKIQ
+517 DASLPMTWALANKVN

-538 LTDNETW
+538 LTDSETW

-551 VQALEKYRQA
+551 VQALVKYRQA
-561 TGIGAKLIVVG
+561 TGINAKLIVVG
-572 MTSSGFTIA
+572 MTSTGFTIA
-581 DPNDAGM
+581 DPTDAGM

-594 DGATPALMAKF
+594 DGAAPALMAQF
-605 AKGEI
+605 AKGLI

>member
-1 MARVPVSYAGSR
+1 MK
-13 RFDSSLSYHFH
+13 
-24 HNNNNHAIKCTKN
+24 NN
-37 QNRPHGHPNKMKK
+37 
-50 HIKQALAG
+50 IKQALEG
-58 LNSTETPQS
+58 LQATETPQG

-123 LLKKDGVKVVE
+123 LLKKDGIKVVE
-134 KTVDM
+134 KTVEM

-146 KPDTAIFVL
+146 KPDVAIFVL
-155 ALAASMGDDATRK
+155 ALAASKGDDATRK

-174 PTALKTGTHLL
+174 PSALKTGTHLL
-185 KFVDAV
+185 KFVDTV
-191 NAQRG
+191 NGLRG

-204 IQLWFKGRK
+204 VQLWFKGRK

-241 VPETEVQG
+241 VPETDVQG
-249 KLFGWTAKKEKAE
+249 KLFGWTAKNEKAE
-262 WAKASVAPG
+262 WAKAQVAPG
-271 DKALDFVWATE
+271 DKALDFVWAAEQASGLKLVAEQADTE
-282 QAAKFKLL
+282 QARA
-290 PEKTDWK
+290 
-297 EAKSILI
+297 ILA
-304 EANQATV
+304 EANQASV
-311 NKLVDLIVTYRLPR
+311 KKLVDLIVTYRLPR
-325 EALPTEALNR
+325 EALPTEALNK
-335 VEVWDALL
+335 VEVWEALL
-343 QDMPMTAMIRNLGTM
+343 QEMPMTAMIRNLGTM

-370 EKLVFQ
+370 ERLVFQ
-376 RLTDAERLRGAKV
+376 RLTDAERLRGSKV

-401 ASGRGVRSAATWN
+401 SSGRGIRSAASWN
-414 VSNKIVEALDE
+414 VSNKVVEALDE

-432 AVEPAGT
+432 VVEPAGT
-439 RHLLG
+439 RHLLA
-444 LDVSGSMSGGEIA
+444 LDVSGSMQGGEIA
-457 GVPGLSPRAATAALA
+457 GVPGLSPSAATAALA

-498 KDSILDATEKVSI
+498 KDSILDATKKVSV

-517 DASLLMTWALKKKIQ
+517 DASLPMTWALENKIQ

-545 AGKIQP
+545 AGNIHP
-551 VQALEKYRQA
+551 VQALKKYRQA

-572 MTSSGFTIA
+572 MTSTGFTIA
-581 DPNDAGM
+581 DPEDSGM

>member
-1 MARVPVSYAGSR
+1 
-13 RFDSSLSYHFH
+13 
-24 HNNNNHAIKCTKN
+24 
-37 QNRPHGHPNKMKK
+37 MKK
-50 HIKQALAG
+50 NIKNALTG
-58 LNSTETPQS
+58 LNATETPQG

-95 FLILGTEGGTFYVSE
+95 FLILGSEGGTFYVSE
-110 KKLTADNANKVLL
+110 KKLTAENANKVLL
-123 LLKKDGVKVVE
+123 LLQKDGLKVVA
-134 KTVDM
+134 KTVEM
-139 LKSGRAP
+139 LTSGRAP

-155 ALAASMGDDATRK
+155 ALAAAKGDDATRK

-174 PTALKTGTHLL
+174 PSALKTGTQLL
-185 KFVDAV
+185 KFVDTV
-191 NAQRG
+191 NELRG

-213 NETLALQL
+213 AETLALQL

-241 VPETEVQG
+241 VPADDVQG
-249 KLFGWTAKKEKAE
+249 KLFGWTAKRDNAA
-262 WAKASVAPG
+262 WAKAPVAPG
-271 DKALDFVWATE
+271 DKALDFVWAAE
-282 QAAKFKLL
+282 QASGLRLVA
-290 PEKTDWK
+290 ENADTA
-297 EAKSILI
+297 EAKAILA
-304 EANQATV
+304 EANQASV
-311 NKLVDLIVTYRLPR
+311 KKLVDLIVTYRLPR

-335 VEVWDALL
+335 AEVWEALL
-343 QDMPMTAMIRNLGTM
+343 QEMPMTAMIRNLGTM

-370 EKLVFQ
+370 EKLVAG
-376 RLTDAERLRGAKV
+376 RLTDAARLRGAKV

-401 ASGRGVRSAATWN
+401 SSGRGVRSAATWT
-414 VSNKIVEALDE
+414 VSSKIVESLDE

-444 LDVSGSMSGGEIA
+444 LDVSSSMTWGEIA
-457 GVPGLSPRAATAALA
+457 GVPGLSPSAATAALA

-478 EPWAAIMGFDHGI
+478 EPWTAIMGFADSFRNLGI
-491 RDLGVTA
+491 TARDRVDVAA
-498 KDSILDATEKVSI
+498 KKVAGLSF
-511 NNGGGT
+511 GGT
-517 DASLLMTWALKKKIQ
+517 DASLPMTWALENKIQ

-545 AGKIQP
+545 AGNIQP

-572 MTSSGFTIA
+572 MTSTGFTIA

-594 DGATPALMAKF
+594 DGATPAFMAKF
-605 AKGEI
+605 AKGDL

>member
-1 MARVPVSYAGSR
+1 MK
-13 RFDSSLSYHFH
+13 
-24 HNNNNHAIKCTKN
+24 NN
-37 QNRPHGHPNKMKK
+37 
-50 HIKQALAG
+50 IKQALAG
-58 LNSTETPQS
+58 LNATETPQG

-72 RDMVENNAGGF
+72 RDMVANNAGGF

-95 FLILGTEGGTFYVSE
+95 FLILGSEGGTFYVSE
-110 KKLTADNANKVLL
+110 KKLTAENANLVLL
-123 LLKKDGVKVVE
+123 LLKKDGLKVVE
-134 KTVDM
+134 KTVEM

-146 KPDTAIFVL
+146 KPDVGIFVL
-155 ALAASMGDDATRK
+155 ALAASKGDDVTRK

-174 PTALKTGTHLL
+174 PTALKTGTQLL
-185 KFVDAV
+185 KFVDSV
-191 NAQRG
+191 NGLRG

-204 IQLWFKGRK
+204 IQLWFNGKK
-213 NETLALQL
+213 SETLALQL

-262 WAKASVAPG
+262 WAKAPVAPG
-271 DKALDFVWATE
+271 DKALDFVWAAE
-282 QAAKFKLL
+282 QAVAVKFVD
-290 PEKTDWK
+290 EDAK
-297 EAKSILI
+297 EAQAKAVLA
-304 EANQATV
+304 EANQASV
-311 NKLVDLIVTYRLPR
+311 KKLVELITTYRLPR

-335 VEVWDALL
+335 AEVWEALL
-343 QDMPMTAMIRNLGTM
+343 QEMPMTAMIRNLGNL
-358 SKIGLLK
+358 SKVGLLK

-370 EKLVFQ
+370 EKLVYQ

-401 ASGRGVRSAATWN
+401 ASGRGVRSAATWT
-414 VSNKIVEALDE
+414 VSNKTVEALDE

-444 LDVSGSMSGGEIA
+444 LDVSGSMACGEIA
-457 GVPGLSPRAATAALA
+457 GVPGLTPSAATAALA

-478 EPWAAIMGFDHGI
+478 EPWTAIMGFADSF
-491 RDLGVTA
+491 RDLGITA
-498 KDSILDATEKVSI
+498 KDRIDEATRKVS
-511 NNGGGT
+511 GLTFGGT
-517 DASLLMTWALKKKIQ
+517 DASLPMTWALANKVN

-538 LTDNETW
+538 LTDSETW

-551 VQALEKYRQA
+551 VQALVKYRQA
-561 TGIGAKLIVVG
+561 TGIDAKLIVVG
-572 MTSSGFTIA
+572 MTSTGFTIA
-581 DPNDAGM
+581 DPTDAGM

-594 DGATPALMAKF
+594 DGAAPALMAKF
-605 AKGEI
+605 AKGLI